1 MKALLLSGFLV
12 LLAATA
18 ASARIAADLPWVCGP
33 REVFKTCVSST
44 CAELKCGMEG
54 MPEACTMDCASGC
67 FCAPGFYLA
76 ADLPWVC
83 GPREVFKTCV
93 SSTCAELKCG
103 MEGMPE
109 ACTMDCASGCFC
121 APGFYRRGHRECVPQ
136 SECQIEPLKPMP
148 YA

>member
-12 LLAATA
+12 LLAATT

-33 REVFKTCVSST
+33 REVFK
-44 CAELKCGMEG
+44 E
-54 MPEACTMDCASGC
+54 
-67 FCAPGFYLA
+67 
-76 ADLPWVC
+76 
-83 GPREVFKTCV
+83 CV

-121 APGFYRRGHRECVPQ
+121 APGFYRRGHRECVRR

-148 YA
+148 KA